1 MPDNSASNKR
11 IAKNT
16 LLLYARMLLLLV
28 VSLYTSRIVLATL
41 GIEDYGIYN
50 VVGGIVTMFTFLNAA
65 MGNSSHRFI
74 TYAIGKGDEENLR
87 AIVGTTCSIH
97 WLIAGIILLLAETV
111 GLWFLHYKMIIP
123 EGRMVA
129 AEWVYQF
136 SVLACVITI
145 ISVPFNAMI
154 IAHEK
159 MGAFASISILD
170 AVLKLLIVYLIQI
183 TSFDKLIFYAA
194 LILCVNILD
203 RVIYQVYCTRH
214 FKEARNIKLS
224 TKYPQFKEMTAYAG
238 WSIIG
243 NLAYVGFTQGL
254 NILLNVF
261 FGPAI
266 NAARGIAV
274 QVQGAVKGF
283 VTNFQTAVNP
293 QIIKSYAQGEFD
305 RLHTLIYSSSK
316 FSFFLLYCMV
326 LPIAIEADTLLGLWL
341 KEVPE
346 GTVIFTVLTLL
357 ILLVDTLSNP
367 IDKANQATGKI
378 RTYQIVEGGSL
389 LLILPIAYIVLKL
402 GGKPYSVFVVQMI
415 VMYCVQIARLFIVC
429 HKIRMSKREYAKKV
443 LVPVAIVAI
452 VSAIPPLAVY
462 YVLPKTIT
470 SFILTVAVAALSV
483 LIFAFFIG
491 LNKREKQMATEK
503 IHDILNKFTGRK
515 DK

>member
-1 MPDNSASNKR
+1 M
-11 IAKNT
+11 
-16 LLLYARMLLLLV
+16 LLYARMLLLLV

-74 TYAIGKGDEENLR
+74 TYAIGKGDEHNLR
-87 AIVGTTCSIH
+87 AIVGTTCTIH

-159 MGAFASISILD
+159 MGAFAYISILD
-170 AVLKLLIVYLIQI
+170 AVLKLLIVYLIQV
-183 TSFDKLIFYAA
+183 TSFDKLIFYAS

-203 RVIYQVYCTRH
+203 RVIYQVYCIKH

-224 TKYPQFKEMTAYAG
+224 TRFSQFKEMTSYAG
-238 WSIIG
+238 WSMIG

-254 NILLNVF
+254 NILLNIF
-261 FGPAI
+261 FGPTI

-274 QVQGAVKGF
+274 QVQGAVKDF
-283 VTNFQTAVNP
+283 ITNFQTAVNP

-316 FSFFLLYCMV
+316 FSFYLLYCMV

-346 GTVIFTVLTLL
+346 GAVVFTVLTLL

-367 IDKANQATGKI
+367 IDKANQATGEI
-378 RTYQIVEGGSL
+378 RLYQIVEGGSL
-389 LLILPIAYIVLKL
+389 LLILPIAYIVLKA
-402 GGKPYSVFVVQMI
+402 GGKPYSVFVVQM
-415 VMYCVQIARLFIVC
+415 VVLYCVQIVRIFIVC
-429 HKIRMSKREYAKKV
+429 HKIIMSKREYIKRV
-443 LVPVAIVAI
+443 LLPVSLVAI
-452 VSAIPPLAVY
+452 VSAIPPIVVY
-462 YVLPKTIT
+462 FLLPKTIT
-470 SFILTVAVAALSV
+470 SFILTITVAVSSV
-483 LIFAFFIG
+483 LICAYFIG
-491 LNKREKQMATEK
+491 LNKNEKQILKVK
-503 IHDILNKFTGRK
+503 IHDMLYKLSSCKSR
-515 DK
+515 